1 MTNWKEIG
9 YRIETDIRN
18 KLKKTSEGGIEKLL
32 PKKEGFLFFKRKK
45 NLEKNLKLLEKT
57 VPYIE
62 EKANLILEALGDM
75 VKNFNLWESNNY
87 AGGDGMCHIYLQ
99 REEEANTRM
108 NNINQEV
115 KDYMKQNHE
124 NVVVPER
131 NELIESYNGSLYP
144 AKAERFWKALP
155 LRFKENKKTIKD
167 YLKE

>member
-9 YRIETDIRN
+9 YKIETDIKN
-18 KLKKTSEGGIEKLL
+18 GLKKTSEGGIEKLL

-45 NLEKNLKLLEKT
+45 TLKKNLEILEKT

-62 EKANLILEALGDM
+62 EKANLILEALDDM
-75 VKNFNLWESNNY
+75 VKNFNLWEDNNY
-87 AGGDGMCHIYLQ
+87 AGGDGMCHAYLQ

-124 NVVVPER
+124 NVVIPKR
-131 NELIESYNGSLYP
+131 DELINSFNGNLYSE
-144 AKAERFWKALP
+144 KAYRFWKALP
-155 LRFKENKKTIKD
+155 LRFKENKMTIKNH
-167 YLKE
+167 LK